1 MKYFILSMLLIM
13 LAGGRV
19 QATEPTPMP
28 VTWIK
33 NLSLAAGENE
43 ITLHW
48 QLPEKFYFDKI
59 ILYRKQGDS
68 LAERN
73 LKDMEIYATLQGNI
87 SDYIDQDVVAGMLY
101 FYAVEGVPKEPEKGR
116 RSSVRA
122 GMVKDLVPPGPVKDF
137 QAKLDDNAVMTLT
150 WKAAEESDVVSYQL
164 YRGVENLRSLQP
176 MLVIAADAELR
187 AHDQVDPLSPFA
199 FLYAVAA
206 IDSSGN
212 KGPMTTPVRI
222 AVPDKR
228 PPEKPF
234 ITALIPSLKNIQLSW
249 SVSQSNDVQGYH
261 IYRKNVTDGKAFQKL
276 TKTPLAAVQFS
287 DSTTVF
293 GKTYSYYVTAVDQA
307 GNESASSGALS
318 CRAITDITIQTPVGL
333 KLAITKEN
341 KRQLSWPGKEPSVR
355 GYLVER
361 SPDKLNDFRRISPLL
376 TTTTFIDDEQT
387 GRKQLSY
394 RLLALYDDGRISRP
408 SAPVI
413 WRAAPDQETKK

>member
-13 LAGGRV
+13 LAGGLV
-19 QATEPTPMP
+19 QAADPTPAP
-28 VTWIK
+28 VARIK
-33 NLSLAAGENE
+33 NLSLTAGEND

-48 QLPEKFYFDKI
+48 QLPDEHHYGKI
-59 ILYRKQGDS
+59 LLYRKQGDS

-73 LKDMEIYATLQGNI
+73 LKDMEIYAELPGNV
-87 SDYIDQDVVAGMLY
+87 SDYVDQDVVPGILY
-101 FYAVEGVPKEPEKGR
+101 FYAVEGVPKDAEKGR
-116 RSSVRA
+116 RSSIRA
-122 GMVKDLVPPGPVKDF
+122 GMVKDLVPPGKVTDF
-137 QAKLDDNAVMTLT
+137 KVKLDDNAVITLT

-176 MLVIAADAELR
+176 MLVIATDAELL

-206 IDSSGN
+206 IDASGN
-212 KGPMTTPVRI
+212 EGPMTTPVRI

-234 ITALIPSLKNIQLSW
+234 VTALTPSTEKIQLNW
-249 SVSQSNDVQGYH
+249 SASQSSDVQGYN
-261 IYRKNVTDGKAFQKL
+261 IYRKNITDSGTFQKL

-307 GNESASSGALS
+307 GNESASSGELS
-318 CRAITDITIQTPVGL
+318 CRAITAITIKTPAGL
-333 KLAITKEN
+333 KLTITKEN
-341 KRQLSWPGKEPSVR
+341 KRQLNWSEEETSVR

-361 SPDKLNDFRRISPLL
+361 SPDELNDFRRISPLL
-376 TTTTFIDDEQT
+376 TTTSFIDGEQA
-387 GRKQLSY
+387 GREQLVY
-394 RLLALYDDGRISRP
+394 RILAIYDDGQASPP
-408 SAPVI
+408 STPVI
-413 WRAAPDQETKK
+413 WRAAPEKETKK